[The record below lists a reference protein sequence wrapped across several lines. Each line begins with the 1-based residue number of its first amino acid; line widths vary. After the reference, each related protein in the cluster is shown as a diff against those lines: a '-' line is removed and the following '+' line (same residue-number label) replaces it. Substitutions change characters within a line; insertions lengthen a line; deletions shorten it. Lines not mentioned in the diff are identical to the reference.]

1 MNTREKIILLG
12 DNLIRKKGYN
22 AFSFGDISKELGIK
36 NASIHYHFT
45 TKTTLV
51 IAIIQKHHMLLEKFK
66 RRIANENPL
75 QKLIQFLS
83 VYAVAKSEGRISILG
98 ALSNDYYSFE
108 PEVQAELKILTDNT
122 LNWLTDTLKDGKK
135 EGFFN
140 YNMDH
145 HTKALM
151 IITNILG
158 AEHLS
163 RITYH
168 QNFLEIKKYDY
179 KRFNIITMR
188 RVVVTGIGAV
198 TPIGNNID
206 DFWVSLTEG
215 KSGAAP
221 ITRFDTSKFKT
232 KFGCELKN
240 FNPLDFIEKA
250 EARKYDLYTQ
260 YALVAVE
267 EAVKNGNIDFEKMN
281 RNRIGVIWGS
291 GNGGIETF
299 QQQMTEYISGDGT
312 PRFSPF
318 FIPKMIVDIASGVIS
333 IKYGLRGV
341 NFTTVS
347 ACATSNTAIID
358 AYNYI
363 KWNKADMIITGGSE
377 AAITESSVGGFNS
390 SKALSTNNEN
400 PQAASRPFDVDRDG
414 FVIGEGAGAVIL
426 EELESAKQRGAN
438 IIAEIVG
445 GGMAA
450 DAYHLTGTHPD
461 GEGAYLGMLA
471 ALEDAGI
478 QAYDIDYL
486 NVHATSTPQGDISEL
501 KAAERVFGRENKLN
515 ISATKSMTGHLLGAA
530 GAVEAITCIKA
541 VSENIIPPTINTLEP
556 EPEYKDIFDF
566 TLGKKKSKEVNYAM
580 NNTFGFGGH
589 IATSIFKK
597 YTE

>member
-1 MNTREKIILLG
+1 MK
-12 DNLIRKKGYN
+12 
-22 AFSFGDISKELGIK
+22 
-36 NASIHYHFT
+36 
-45 TKTTLV
+45 
-51 IAIIQKHHMLLEKFK
+51 
-66 RRIANENPL
+66 
-75 QKLIQFLS
+75 
-83 VYAVAKSEGRISILG
+83 
-98 ALSNDYYSFE
+98 
-108 PEVQAELKILTDNT
+108 
-122 LNWLTDTLKDGKK
+122 
-135 EGFFN
+135 
-140 YNMDH
+140 
-145 HTKALM
+145 
-151 IITNILG
+151 
-158 AEHLS
+158 
-163 RITYH
+163 
-168 QNFLEIKKYDY
+168 
-179 KRFNIITMR
+179 
-188 RVVVTGIGAV
+188 RVVITGIGAL
-198 TPIGNNID
+198 TPIGNNIN
-206 DFWVSLTEG
+206 DFWASLTEG

-267 EAVKNGNIDFEKMN
+267 EAVKSGNIDFEKMN
-281 RNRIGVIWGS
+281 KNRIGVIWGS

-333 IKYGLRGV
+333 IKYGLRGI

-363 KWNKADMIITGGSE
+363 KWGKADMIITGGSE
-377 AAITESSVGGFNS
+377 AAIMESSVGGFNS
-390 SKALSTNNEN
+390 AKALSTNNDN
-400 PQAASRPFDVDRDG
+400 PQTASRPFDVNRDG

-426 EELESAKQRGAN
+426 EELESAKKRGAN

-471 ALEDAGI
+471 ALEDADI
-478 QAYDIDYL
+478 QPQEIDYL
-486 NVHATSTPQGDISEL
+486 NVHATSTPQGDLSEL
-501 KAAERVFGRENKLN
+501 KAVERIFGRENNLN

-556 EPEYKDIFDF
+556 EPEYKDVFDF
-566 TLGKKKSKEVNYAM
+566 TLGKKQNKEINYAM

-597 YTE
+597 YAE

>member
-1 MNTREKIILLG
+1 
-12 DNLIRKKGYN
+12 
-22 AFSFGDISKELGIK
+22 
-36 NASIHYHFT
+36 
-45 TKTTLV
+45 
-51 IAIIQKHHMLLEKFK
+51 
-66 RRIANENPL
+66 
-75 QKLIQFLS
+75 
-83 VYAVAKSEGRISILG
+83 
-98 ALSNDYYSFE
+98 
-108 PEVQAELKILTDNT
+108 
-122 LNWLTDTLKDGKK
+122 
-135 EGFFN
+135 
-140 YNMDH
+140 
-145 HTKALM
+145 
-151 IITNILG
+151 
-158 AEHLS
+158 
-163 RITYH
+163 
-168 QNFLEIKKYDY
+168 
-179 KRFNIITMR
+179 
-188 RVVVTGIGAV
+188 
-198 TPIGNNID
+198 
-206 DFWVSLTEG
+206 
-215 KSGAAP
+215 
-221 ITRFDTSKFKT
+221 
-232 KFGCELKN
+232 
-240 FNPLDFIEKA
+240 
-250 EARKYDLYTQ
+250 
-260 YALVAVE
+260 
-267 EAVKNGNIDFEKMN
+267 MN

-501 KAAERVFGRENKLN
+501 KAAERVFGRK
-515 ISATKSMTGHLLGAA
+515 
-530 GAVEAITCIKA
+530 
-541 VSENIIPPTINTLEP
+541 
-556 EPEYKDIFDF
+556 
-566 TLGKKKSKEVNYAM
+566 
-580 NNTFGFGGH
+580 
-589 IATSIFKK
+589 
-597 YTE
+597 

>member
-1 MNTREKIILLG
+1 
-12 DNLIRKKGYN
+12 
-22 AFSFGDISKELGIK
+22 
-36 NASIHYHFT
+36 
-45 TKTTLV
+45 
-51 IAIIQKHHMLLEKFK
+51 
-66 RRIANENPL
+66 
-75 QKLIQFLS
+75 
-83 VYAVAKSEGRISILG
+83 
-98 ALSNDYYSFE
+98 
-108 PEVQAELKILTDNT
+108 
-122 LNWLTDTLKDGKK
+122 
-135 EGFFN
+135 
-140 YNMDH
+140 
-145 HTKALM
+145 
-151 IITNILG
+151 
-158 AEHLS
+158 
-163 RITYH
+163 
-168 QNFLEIKKYDY
+168 
-179 KRFNIITMR
+179 MR

-501 KAAERVFGRENKLN
+501 KAAERVF
-515 ISATKSMTGHLLGAA
+515 
-530 GAVEAITCIKA
+530 
-541 VSENIIPPTINTLEP
+541 
-556 EPEYKDIFDF
+556 
-566 TLGKKKSKEVNYAM
+566 
-580 NNTFGFGGH
+580 
-589 IATSIFKK
+589 
-597 YTE
+597 